1 VLPQHPPKGIA
12 VQDDEFLAVRDAVR
26 DFIRA
31 EVMPREAEIEENDQV
46 PDDVRSKAVA
56 MGLFGYT
63 LPEEYGGM
71 SASVGQDV
79 QLAIEFGY
87 TSLAFRSM
95 FGTNNGI
102 AGQVLVSYGSPEQRA
117 AWLPRL
123 AEGAIA
129 SFALT
134 EAEAGSDPSGMRT
147 RAIDTGDGYFEIT
160 GSKRFITNAV
170 IADLLM
176 VFARTGDDA
185 GTPGST
191 SGISCFLVEAG
202 TPGLTIGPKDAK
214 TGQAGAWT
222 SEVHLDRVRVP
233 AVSLV
238 GGMAG
243 AGFAAAMRSLSK
255 GRLHIAGLCV
265 GAAQRLL
272 DESVSYASSNKQGG
286 HPIGEFQL
294 IQAMLA
300 EMRTGLDAGR
310 ALVLDAA
317 RRYDSGE
324 DRKIGPSSS
333 KLFCAEMVGRAA
345 DQAVQIHGGMGYMRG
360 TTVERI
366 ARDVRVMR
374 IYEGTSEVQKL
385 IIGRAL
391 LREARPAAQ
400 PR

>member
-1 VLPQHPPKGIA
+1 
-12 VQDDEFLAVRDAVR
+12 VQDAEFTAIRDAVR
-26 DFIRA
+26 QFIRG
-31 EVMPREAEIEENDQV
+31 EVMPREAEIEESDAV
-46 PDDVRSKAVA
+46 PDDLRGKAIA

-71 SASVGQDV
+71 NATVTEDV
-79 QLAIEFGY
+79 QLAFEFGY

-95 FGTNNGI
+95 FGTNIGI
-102 AGQVLVSYGSPEQRA
+102 AGQVLVNYGSAEQKQ

-123 AEGAIA
+123 AEGAVA

-134 EAEAGSDPSGMRT
+134 EAEAGSDPSGMKT
-147 RAIDTGDGYFEIT
+147 RAVPAGDGFYEIS

-170 IADLLM
+170 IADVFM
-176 VFARTGDDA
+176 VFARTGDE
-185 GTPGST
+185 GTG
-191 SGISCFLVEAG
+191 GISCFLVEGGA
-202 TPGLTIGPKDAK
+202 PGLTVGPKDVK

-222 SEVHLDRVRVP
+222 SEVYLDRVRVP
-233 AVSLV
+233 ESSLV
-238 GGMAG
+238 GGLAG
-243 AGFAAAMRSLSK
+243 SGFSAAMRSLSK

-265 GAAQRLL
+265 GSAQRLL
-272 DESVSYASSNKQGG
+272 DESVAYARSNKQGG
-286 HPIGEFQL
+286 RPIGEFQL

-324 DRKIGPSSS
+324 DRKIGPSSA
-333 KLFCAEMVGRAA
+333 KLFCSEMAGRAA
-345 DQAVQIHGGMGYMRG
+345 DSAVQIHGGMGYMHG

-374 IYEGTSEVQKL
+374 IYEGTSEIQKL

-391 LREARPAAQ
+391 IRG
-400 PR
+400 

>member
-1 VLPQHPPKGIA
+1 M
-12 VQDDEFLAVRDAVR
+12 QDDEFTAVTGAVR

-31 EVMPREAEIEENDQV
+31 EVMPREAEIEQNDEV
-46 PDDVRSKAVA
+46 PADVRSKAVA

-63 LPEEYGGM
+63 LPEKYGGM
-71 SASVGQDV
+71 NATVVQDV
-79 QLAIEFGY
+79 RLAMEFGY

-102 AGQVLVSYGSPEQRA
+102 AGQVLVNYGSPEQQDR
-117 AWLPRL
+117 WLPAL
-123 AEGAIA
+123 AEGAVA

-147 RAIDTGDGYFEIT
+147 RAVATGDGNYEIT
-160 GSKRFITNAV
+160 GSKRFITNAA
-170 IADLLM
+170 IADLFM
-176 VFARTGDDA
+176 VFARTADA
-185 GTPGST
+185 PEPGST
-191 SGISCFLVEAG
+191 AGISCFLVEGGSA
-202 TPGLTIGPKDAK
+202 GLTIGPKDVK

-222 SEVHLDRVRVP
+222 SELHFDRVTVP
-233 AVSLV
+233 AASLV
-238 GGMAG
+238 GGSEG

-272 DESVSYASSNKQGG
+272 DESVSYAASSKQGG
-286 HPIGEFQL
+286 RPIGEFQL

-324 DRKIGPSSS
+324 DRKIGPSTS
-333 KLFCAEMVGRAA
+333 KLFCAEMVCRSA

-374 IYEGTSEVQKL
+374 IYEGTSEIQKL

-391 LREARPAAQ
+391 LREAR
-400 PR
+400 